1 MLRPAEAD
9 VNASGAESE
18 ATARSRDEL
27 RISGEDAGTRL
38 DRALAPLVDEG
49 LRGRRR
55 RIALGGVL
63 VNGTPCRDPARRL
76 RRGDLLALA
85 PPKAEP
91 SAPDAAAPARLL
103 ARRGDFCVLFKPAGL
118 HSAALAGKDQDSLE
132 ARLPALCGPILAPGE
147 TPTLLQ
153 RLDQGTS
160 GLVCAAL
167 TPEAARAFRAAEAA
181 GRCEKRYLA
190 LLVGALPGP
199 LTARGRLDTN
209 RRRTSRLLAED
220 GDSLRWT
227 EIFPLHVWKPDET
240 PRLRA
245 ALRDRPDSPGLAEQ
259 PVALTLAACRIRC
272 GARHQIRAHAAALGH
287 PLLGDTR
294 YAMRGAAEE
303 RPARFH
309 LHHGC
314 LTWPGAWCAAP
325 PPWPWLEEF
334 LPAMALARAREWLR
348 LESLAKPQPPG
359 GEP

>member
-1 MLRPAEAD
+1 M
-9 VNASGAESE
+9 NASGGETE
-18 ATARSRDEL
+18 ATARSCGGL
-27 RISGEDAGTRL
+27 CISAEYAGARL

-63 VNGTPCRDPARRL
+63 VNGLACRDPARRL

-85 PPKAEP
+85 PPDAEP
-91 SAPDAAAPARLL
+91 SAPDAAPPARLL
-103 ARRGDFCVLFKPAGL
+103 ARKGDFCVLFKPAGL
-118 HSAALAGKDQDSLE
+118 HSAALAGKDGDSLE

-147 TPTLLQ
+147 TPALLQ

-209 RRRTSRLLAED
+209 RRRTIRPLAED

-227 EIFPLHVWKPDET
+227 EIFPLHAWRPDET

-245 ALRDRPDSPGLAEQ
+245 ALRDRPDSPGRAE
-259 PVALTLAACRIRC
+259 PPGALTLAACRIRC

-287 PLLGDTR
+287 PLLGDSR
-294 YAMRGAAEE
+294 YATPEAVEE

-309 LHHGC
+309 LHHGF
-314 LTWPGAWCAAP
+314 LTWPGGWCAAP
-325 PPWPWLEEF
+325 PPWPWLEEL
-334 LPAMALARAREWLR
+334 LPAAALTRAREWLC
-348 LESLAKPQPPG
+348 LEPLAKPPAPA